1 MDRHWMINVRKG
13 LQATQTQILIETMKQ
28 PNRNEIKDIT
38 DNHIGSILDAC
49 KSIVENRQWA
59 ETLN

>member
-1 MDRHWMINVRKG
+1 MINVRKG